1 MDSFRTAANQ
11 AAISSGG
18 SSNLAPSDIFD
29 TGLSIASKVADQT
42 SLFSPASSLG
52 LIVCALVILISFAL
66 IAAFLVV
73 SLVESYV
80 VISAGVLLMG
90 FGGSRFTKD
99 YAVRTMTY
107 AVSVGAKLFVLQLL
121 IALGQQIFQT
131 LSQSFEAKTTDIFVV
146 VGSAIVMLALVKI
159 VPEMIQALING
170 ASGRQFPA
178 SRERRRHR
186 GRSCRCWRHGLWR
199 RHGGAKRRPACQ
211 RTACGCQAQWH
222 GSADRLRTRA
232 PVHRGHGRQCR
243 PRSGREYRRPLERA
257 GAFRDAARPDVR
269 GAGTQGCGPRGGAP
283 RAADLSVAVFT
294 LMFTVAS
301 VSNLAFDDR
310 S

>member
-1 MDSFRTAANQ
+1 MDSFRAAANQ

-52 LIVCALVILISFAL
+52 LIVCALVILICFAL
-66 IAAFLVV
+66 IAAFLIV

-121 IALGQQIFQT
+121 IALGQQIFQA

-170 ASGRQFPA
+170 ASVGSSPLLASAAAIAGGAAALSGTAYGAGMVVRSAGRLASEQLADARLNGTAAPTAFGRGLQFTAATAGNIARAAVENIGDRLSGRAHFGTRLGQMSEELERKAATREEERGVRQA
-178 SRERRRHR
+178 SR
-186 GRSCRCWRHGLWR
+186 S
-199 RHGGAKRRPACQ
+199 P
-211 RTACGCQAQWH
+211 
-222 GSADRLRTRA
+222 SS
-232 PVHRGHGRQCR
+232 P
-243 PRSGREYRRPLERA
+243 
-257 GAFRDAARPDVR
+257 
-269 GAGTQGCGPRGGAP
+269 
-283 RAADLSVAVFT
+283 
-294 LMFTVAS
+294 
-301 VSNLAFDDR
+301 
-310 S
+310 

>member
-1 MDSFRTAANQ
+1 
-11 AAISSGG
+11 
-18 SSNLAPSDIFD
+18 
-29 TGLSIASKVADQT
+29 
-42 SLFSPASSLG
+42 
-52 LIVCALVILISFAL
+52 
-66 IAAFLVV
+66 
-73 SLVESYV
+73 
-80 VISAGVLLMG
+80 MG

-170 ASGRQFPA
+170 ASVGSSPLLASAAAIAGGAAALGGTAYGAGMVVRSAGRLA
-178 SRERRRHR
+178 SEQLADSRLNGTAAPTAFGR
-186 GRSCRCWRHGLWR
+186 GRS
-199 RHGGAKRRPACQ
+199 
-211 RTACGCQAQWH
+211 
-222 GSADRLRTRA
+222 
-232 PVHRGHGRQCR
+232 VHRGNGRQYR

-257 GAFRDAARPDVR
+257 GAFRDPARPDVR
-269 GAGTQGCGPRGGAP
+269 GAGTQGCCPRGGAP